1 MKSACRT
8 DPAQPSQSLI
18 KQICY
23 PQSFTF
29 RSKPT
34 DWGCKHEASAISRY
48 ETQMKVLHA
57 DFKVANS
64 GLILNGQWP
73 FFGATPDSK
82 ISCTCCGTGYV
93 EVKCPYCHRGE
104 SIECAVED
112 KKFCLQKKPDGNL
125 QLDRSHSYYYQVQT
139 QLFVGN
145 VDYCD
150 FCVCTF
156 SQDGQN
162 NLYIERINKDQE
174 FWDTCVQRAEH
185 FIRTSILPELLAK
198 WYTRSNKIY
207 AIAFDTPGSS
217 KEGSSNCMEKLYC
230 YCNQPES
237 GDMIGCDNV
246 DCPIEWFHFECLKIK
261 NAPIGQWYCPDC
273 RKLPQF
279 TKKKKRIT

>member
-156 SQDGQN
+156 SHGQN
-162 NLYIERINKDQE
+162 NLYIERI
-174 FWDTCVQRAEH
+174 
-185 FIRTSILPELLAK
+185 
-198 WYTRSNKIY
+198 
-207 AIAFDTPGSS
+207 
-217 KEGSSNCMEKLYC
+217 
-230 YCNQPES
+230 
-237 GDMIGCDNV
+237 
-246 DCPIEWFHFECLKIK
+246 
-261 NAPIGQWYCPDC
+261 
-273 RKLPQF
+273 
-279 TKKKKRIT
+279 